1 MKKIFFKKRIPEPEF
16 MNIAEQKEFEKI
28 SLINYKKW
36 TIPLI
41 DDLLNQFKIKDFK
54 NKNLKILDLACG
66 PGLISKNLSS
76 IFPKSEIIGID
87 ISKYSIKLAK
97 KNCRGIKNV
106 KFIIGSAQNI
116 PFPNDYFDIIICKD
130 SLHHFQNA
138 LKSIK
143 EMYRV
148 VKKNGIIYIQDLRRD
163 VPFYLIKT
171 ILPPDNLVKKLIYY
185 STRSAYLLSEIK
197 KILKKIGIK
206 KFVLKK
212 RNITKKIINKYEK
225 IGINIESLK
234 QTFSSRFIL
243 IIKK

>member
-1 MKKIFFKKRIPEPEF
+1 MKKIFFKKRIAEPES
-16 MNIAEQKEFEKI
+16 MDIAEQKEFEKM
-28 SLINYKKW
+28 SLNNYEKW
-36 TIPLI
+36 TTPLI
-41 DDLLNQFKIKDFK
+41 DDLLNKLKIKDFK

-66 PGLISKNLSS
+66 PGLLSKKLSFV
-76 IFPKSEIIGID
+76 FPKSEIIGID
-87 ISKYSIKLAK
+87 VSEYSIKLAK
-97 KNCRGIKNV
+97 KNCKGIKNI
-106 KFIIGSAQNI
+106 KFMIGNAQNI
-116 PFPNDYFDIIICKD
+116 SFPNDYFDIIICKD

-148 VKKNGIIYIQDLRRD
+148 LKKNGIIYIQDLRRD

-171 ILPPDNLVKKLIYY
+171 ILPPDNLSKRLIYY

-212 RNITKKIINKYEK
+212 RNITKKIKDQYEK
-225 IGINIESLK
+225 IGINIQSLK
-234 QTFSSRFIL
+234 QTFSSRFVL

>member
-206 KFVLKK
+206 KFALKK